1 LNFALEQLA
10 INTPACIWSTGG
22 LTDIHVTTNDLVTK
36 SLHSPIRDAHP
47 LAAELSVSNLLRQM
61 VSASDGTACDVL
73 FAIAER
79 PPIGRRL
86 SPGVWVD
93 ECPGGH
99 YDKEMGQDETRPVS
113 KLGYARGMI
122 GLLRMLHEGHGLSVR
137 SRELLLRFLT
147 ETSTGSRCIRG
158 LLPP

>member
-73 FAIAER
+73 L
-79 PPIGRRL
+79 RL
-86 SPGVWVD
+86 LNGPQSVD
-93 ECPGGH
+93 DYLREFGSTNVLVATT
-99 YDKEMGQDETRPVS
+99 DKEMGQDELVQYRNWATP
-113 KLGYARGMI
+113 
-122 GLLRMLHEGHGLSVR
+122 EG
-137 SRELLLRFLT
+137 
-147 ETSTGSRCIRG
+147 
-158 LLPP
+158 